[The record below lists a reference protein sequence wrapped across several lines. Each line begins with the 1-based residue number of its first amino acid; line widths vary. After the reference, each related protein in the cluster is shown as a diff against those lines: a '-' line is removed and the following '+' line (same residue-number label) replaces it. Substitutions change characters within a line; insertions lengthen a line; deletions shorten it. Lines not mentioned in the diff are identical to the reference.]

1 MPQFDDYRI
10 NSPLDDLSSEL
21 NEQKKQGIAFKIAFF
36 TLFTIIIVVVVWQVT
51 KNKQKEVKNDLE
63 KNSELK

>member
-21 NEQKKQGIAFKIAFF
+21 NEQKKQGKVFKIAFSHC
-36 TLFTIIIVVVVWQVT
+36 LR
-51 KNKQKEVKNDLE
+51 L
-63 KNSELK
+63 L